1 MCEFD
6 STGDTLK
13 HSQYAGARFGDDLFT
28 DLTLDSFNKLFVQL
42 DVNKLKQ
49 QLEEILLDYNIAIAE
64 SDFADGRLH
73 KKISKKAVNSV
84 LALIGLEENE

>member
-1 MCEFD
+1 MNDKELYI
-6 STGDTLK
+6 LK
-13 HSQYAGARFGDDLFT
+13 P
-28 DLTLDSFNKLFVQL
+28 NVVKLFVQL

-49 QLEEILLDYNIAIAE
+49 QLEEILLDHNIAIAE

-84 LALIGLEENE
+84 LALIGLEENKGNKHDK